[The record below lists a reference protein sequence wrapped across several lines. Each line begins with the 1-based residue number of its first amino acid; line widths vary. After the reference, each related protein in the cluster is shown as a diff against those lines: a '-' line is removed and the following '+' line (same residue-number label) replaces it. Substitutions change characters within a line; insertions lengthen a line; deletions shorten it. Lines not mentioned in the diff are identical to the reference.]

1 MKLYLATG
9 NRHKLTEVVAILTE
23 VEPSI
28 EIVGAD
34 AVGGMPEVDE
44 NAEDFAGNARLK
56 ARALKSMVPS
66 GAYVLA
72 DDSGLC
78 VGRLDGDPGVR
89 SSRYAGAKATD
100 DENTA
105 RLLEALRDVAPA
117 DRGAHF
123 RCVMVLIEPDGSEH
137 VFTGRCDGRINAGR
151 SGVGGFGYDPV
162 FRADGCAVSFAALS
176 EEEKNRISHRSDAL
190 LRLADWMRRKQ
201 ALGKD

>member
-1 MKLYLATG
+1 MKLYFATG
-9 NRHKLTEVVAILTE
+9 NRHKLIEVVAILTA
-23 VEPSI
+23 VESSI

-34 AVGGMPEVDE
+34 AVGGMPEVEE

-78 VGRLDGDPGVR
+78 VDRLDGAPGVR

-117 DRGAHF
+117 DRAAHF
-123 RCVMVLIEPDGSEH
+123 KCVMVLIAPDGSEH
-137 VFTGRCDGRINAGR
+137 VFAGRCDGRINTGR

-162 FRADGCAVSFAALS
+162 FQADGYTVSFAALT

-190 LRLADWMRRKQ
+190 VRLADWVRRKQ
-201 ALGKD
+201 APGKD